1 MIEIKN
7 KGRSPVQILV
17 RSKNNSRSF
26 TTLIIPG
33 IGKGKN
39 VRLIRDEMVTEYIE
53 RVEKMGMI
61 STRYVPNTDISP
73 EIKSLTNNEQRKGE

>member
-7 KGRSPVQILV
+7 KSKSPVQILV
-17 RSKNNSRSF
+17 RSKTAPRAF

-33 IGKGKN
+33 VGKQQN
-39 VRLIRDEMVTEYIE
+39 IRLIDDEMKTDIID

-61 STRYVPNTDISP
+61 STRYIPNS
-73 EIKSLTNNEQRKGE
+73 EIRKGD